1 MLRARADEGKKTI
14 GLMCFFEELPVVG
27 VGLVSR
33 SFLVDL
39 GCEVDKD
46 RLCLST
52 RLYCLRT
59 DRNPSMQTIWV

>member
-1 MLRARADEGKKTI
+1 MLRARAEKGEKAI

-39 GCEVDKD
+39 GCEVDEG
-46 RLCLST
+46 
-52 RLYCLRT
+52 
-59 DRNPSMQTIWV
+59 